1 MQNVA
6 QNRTDLNLNDAVLGV
21 PEEPGQYLTF
31 TLGGEDY
38 AIDILRVMEIK
49 GWESVRPLP
58 NTPEYVKG
66 VMDLRGQIVPVVDLR
81 ARFFMERVDYTP
93 TTVTVILSVE
103 SQGNSSVIGVVVD
116 SVSDVLEVEQKQ
128 IQSASNLGMH
138 INVCY
143 MSGMVIH
150 SSKMIVLLDID
161 KLLNPDEMGVD
172 PNMNMKGGV

>member
-6 QNRTDLNLNDAVLGV
+6 ESRTDLNLNDAVLGV

-81 ARFFMERVDYTP
+81 ARFLMESVDYTP
-93 TTVTVILSVE
+93 TTVTVILSVK
-103 SQGNSSVIGVVVD
+103 SKGNSSVIGVVVD
-116 SVSDVLEVEQKQ
+116 SVSDVLEVAQKQ
-128 IQSASNLGMH
+128 IQPAPNLGLN

-161 KLLNPDEMGVD
+161 KLLNPDEIGL
-172 PNMNMKGGV
+172 NLNMKGGG

>member
-1 MQNVA
+1 MQSA
-6 QNRTDLNLNDAVLGV
+6 EQNIAGLNLNDATLG
-21 PEEPGQYLTF
+21 ESGEPGQYLTF

-49 GWESVRPLP
+49 GWGLVRPLP

-66 VMDLRGQIVPVVDLR
+66 VMDLRGQIVAVVDLR
-81 ARFFMERVDYTP
+81 ARFFMERIDYTP

-103 SQGNSSVIGVVVD
+103 SQGRSSVIGVVVD
-116 SVSDVLEVEQKQ
+116 SVSDVLEVAQKK
-128 IQSASNLGMH
+128 IQSAPNLGLH

-150 SSKMIVLLDID
+150 NGKMIVLLDID
-161 KLLNPDEMGVD
+161 KFLNPEEMGLGV
-172 PNMNMKGGV
+172 NMQGDTV

>member
-1 MQNVA
+1 MQNVE

-21 PEEPGQYLTF
+21 SEELGQYLTF

-81 ARFFMERVDYTP
+81 ARFFMESVDYTP
-93 TTVTVILSVE
+93 TTVTVILSIE
-103 SQGNSSVIGVVVD
+103 SHGNLSVIGVVVD
-116 SVSDVLEVEQKQ
+116 SVSDVLEVAQPQ
-128 IQSASNLGMH
+128 IQSAPNLGLH

-150 SSKMIVLLDID
+150 DSKMIVLLDID
-161 KLLNPDEMGVD
+161 KLLSPEEMGININVQ
-172 PNMNMKGGV
+172 GGV